1 MSLPS
6 LRFEG
11 CRSERRILTRIA
23 ATGRHEP
30 HLAAVESFVERVLA
44 LTDEERKVV
53 AERRRVLDEAFREKA
68 VRAGLE
74 AAAAHAE
81 LYVRARAR
89 IGGAHL
95 PTTLEEGDRDSEWS
109 DVARLVE
116 LAVDEGLLAF
126 VGQAT
131 LHPNHLRELIAP
143 WPV

>member
-1 MSLPS
+1 
-6 LRFEG
+6 
-11 CRSERRILTRIA
+11 
-23 ATGRHEP
+23 
-30 HLAAVESFVERVLA
+30 VERVLA

-81 LYVRARAR
+81 LYVRARAH
-89 IGGAHL
+89 IGGAYL
-95 PTTLEEGDRDSEWS
+95 PATLEEGDRDPEWS
-109 DVARLVE
+109 EVSRLVE
-116 LAVDEGLLAF
+116 LAIDEGLLAF